1 MEQINFMC
9 RANQPWVQSKSSL
22 EQNNQILVD
31 ALVGISTAIFVSQFG
46 NYSNDTFLILHQYLS
61 FAPLTLH

>member
-1 MEQINFMC
+1 MKQINFMC

-31 ALVGISTAIFVSQFG
+31 ALVDISTTIFVSQFSK
-46 NYSNDTFLILHQYLS
+46 YYNDTFLILHQYLR